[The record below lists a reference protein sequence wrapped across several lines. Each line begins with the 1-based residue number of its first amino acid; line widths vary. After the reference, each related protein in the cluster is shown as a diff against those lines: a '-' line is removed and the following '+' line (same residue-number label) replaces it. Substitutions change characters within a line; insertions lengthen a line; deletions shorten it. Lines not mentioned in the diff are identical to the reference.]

1 MESFKGQEEEIKR
14 AEEHCKKSASPVFG
28 RVSTTPSILKL
39 QAVADRIKGR
49 TTPRLQPKTKSVSSV
64 DADIDDDYKSC
75 NDEVPQPEATD
86 GESSIDNSPVTL
98 NRTWWQEPKSTAL
111 IKAHSNYDP
120 L

>member
-1 MESFKGQEEEIKR
+1 M
-14 AEEHCKKSASPVFG
+14 FG

-49 TTPRLQPKTKSVSSV
+49 TTPRLQSKAKSVSSG

-75 NDEVPQPEATD
+75 NDEIPQAETTA
-86 GESSIDNSPVTL
+86 GESAIDNSPVTL

-111 IKAHSNYDP
+111 LKPHSNDDP

>member
-14 AEEHCKKSASPVFG
+14 AEEQYKKSTSPVFG
-28 RVSTTPSILKL
+28 RVSTTQSILKL

-49 TTPRLQPKTKSVSSV
+49 TTPRLQSKTKSVSSG

-75 NDEVPQPEATD
+75 NDEVPQPEATA
-86 GESSIDNSPVTL
+86 GESAINNSPVTL

-111 IKAHSNYDP
+111 LKAHSNDDP

>member
-1 MESFKGQEEEIKR
+1 MI
-14 AEEHCKKSASPVFG
+14 G

-49 TTPRLQPKTKSVSSV
+49 TTPRLQSKTKSVSSG

-75 NDEVPQPEATD
+75 NDEIPQPVVTA
-86 GESSIDNSPVTL
+86 GESAIDNSPIKL

-111 IKAHSNYDP
+111 LKPYSNDDP